1 MKYVACLLFV
11 LTFWGCNSPIKSSD
25 GNTTSQKEPVQNN
38 LSCDSLLQILVR
50 RGDPKIQSWEEIN
63 VSRRNSD
70 SIFIKVFAT
79 NGKADTIIA
88 NWIVFLPIQNR
99 LQDITLYPA
108 FLKDLPLDEETFRI
122 IKNSCNFSN

>member
-50 RGDPKIQSWEEIN
+50 R
-63 VSRRNSD
+63 RNSD

-99 LQDITLYPA
+99 LKDITLYPA